1 MSQHS
6 MKTKGNHQAFIK
18 KICETGVVWCLKNS
32 DGLATSNSTVY
43 EGRKGAQIGLFCF
56 WSEKKLAQDCVLDN
70 WDDYTPNQIPLSEFI
85 EDWCLGISNDGFM
98 VGSNFDQNMIG
109 SEVDALD
116 LIIALSKEL
125 KAQKKEI
132 KLKKFDHINS
142 LVDEIE
148 KLE

>member
-6 MKTKGNHQAFIK
+6 IKTKGNHQEFIK
-18 KICETGVVWCLKNS
+18 KVCETGVVWCLKNS
-32 DGLATSNSTVY
+32 EGLATSNSTIY
-43 EGRKGAQIGLFCF
+43 EGRKGEPIGLFCF
-56 WSEKKLAQDCVLDN
+56 WSDKKLAQDCVLDN
-70 WDDYTPNQIPLSEFI
+70 WDDYTPNQITLSEFI
-85 EDWCLGISNDGFM
+85 EDWCLGISNDGYM

-132 KLKKFDHINS
+132 KLKKFDHLNT

-148 KLE
+148 KLG

>member
-6 MKTKGNHQAFIK
+6 MKTKGNHQEFIK

-32 DGLATSNSTVY
+32 EGLATSNSTIY
-43 EGRKGAQIGLFCF
+43 EGRKGEPIGLFCF
-56 WSEKKLAQDCVLDN
+56 WSDKALAQDCVLDN
-70 WDDYTPNQIPLSEFI
+70 WDDYTPNQITLSEFI
-85 EDWCLGISNDGFM
+85 EDWCLGISNDGYM

-116 LIIALSKEL
+116 LIIALSKEI

-132 KLKKFDHINS
+132 KLKKFDHLNT

-148 KLE
+148 KLG

>member
-6 MKTKGNHQAFIK
+6 NKTKGNHQVFIK
-18 KICETGVVWCLKNS
+18 KICETGVVWCLKNR
-32 DGLATSNSTVY
+32 DGLAMSNSAIY
-43 EGRKGAQIGLFCF
+43 EDRKGEPIGLFCF
-56 WSEKKLAQDCVLDN
+56 WSEKNLAQACVLDN
-70 WDDYTPNQIPLSEFI
+70 WDDYTTTQISLSEFI
-85 EDWCLGISNDGFM
+85 EDWCLGISNDGYM
-98 VGSNFDQNMIG
+98 VGSDFDQNMVG

-132 KLKKFDHINS
+132 KLKKFDHINT

-148 KLE
+148 MLG